1 MAHVDGPLLQSR
13 DQVGLKDKARN
24 IKLDFLK
31 ARRRLPR
38 GFERVSIGD
47 RMLNKLRELG
57 IDYVEG
63 RFQAQDLH
71 DDDIED

>member
-1 MAHVDGPLLQSR
+1 
-13 DQVGLKDKARN
+13 
-24 IKLDFLK
+24 
-31 ARRRLPR
+31 
-38 GFERVSIGD
+38 
-47 RMLNKLRELG
+47 MLNKLRELG